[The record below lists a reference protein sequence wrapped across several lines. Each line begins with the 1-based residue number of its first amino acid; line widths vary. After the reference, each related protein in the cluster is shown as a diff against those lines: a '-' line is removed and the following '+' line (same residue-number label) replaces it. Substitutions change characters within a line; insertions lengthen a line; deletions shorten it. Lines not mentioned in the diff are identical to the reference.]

1 MLIDFHRFEW
11 VGAELVS
18 VSTIQMLGFICSQ
31 IHYYRFKL
39 IQPYPKTKKRQFLTW
54 DKIEPQHRPER
65 P

>member
-39 IQPYPKTKKRQFLTW
+39 IQPYPKTKKGNL
-54 DKIEPQHRPER
+54 
-65 P
+65 